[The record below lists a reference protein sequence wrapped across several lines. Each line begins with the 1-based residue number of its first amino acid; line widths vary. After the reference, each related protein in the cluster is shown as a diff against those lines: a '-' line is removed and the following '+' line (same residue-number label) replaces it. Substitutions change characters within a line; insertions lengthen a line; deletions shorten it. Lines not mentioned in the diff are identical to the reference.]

1 MYINTYIYIYIYVYI
16 HMFIY
21 MYVHILGLTKC
32 DWNQPDLS
40 RIEPHL
46 SNYSANMYTH
56 YAEYAQNIN
65 IDKSLGIIW
74 IFDI

>member
-1 MYINTYIYIYIYVYI
+1 MNIFMHT
-16 HMFIY
+16 
-21 MYVHILGLTKC
+21 LGLTNR

-65 IDKSLGIIW
+65 IDQSLGIW
-74 IFDI
+74 ILIYKYMYIYVCIYI